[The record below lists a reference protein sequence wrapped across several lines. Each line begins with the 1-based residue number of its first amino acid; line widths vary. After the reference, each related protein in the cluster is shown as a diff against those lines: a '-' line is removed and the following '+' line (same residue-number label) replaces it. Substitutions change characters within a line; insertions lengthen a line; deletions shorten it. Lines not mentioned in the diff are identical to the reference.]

1 VSQPD
6 APKIEFPCANYP
18 IKVVGVAFDGYE
30 EAIVEVVRVHAPE
43 CDMSQTRVQE
53 SSNGRFRS
61 ITLYIT
67 ATGVD
72 QLTSIHRDLTAHP
85 NVRMVI

>member
-6 APKIEFPCANYP
+6 APKIEFPCQNYP
-18 IKVVGVAFDGYE
+18 IKVVGVMMENYE
-30 EAIVEVVRVHAPE
+30 QVMVDIVRVHAE
-43 CDMSQTRVQE
+43 DCDIERIRVQD

-61 ITLYIT
+61 VTLYIT
-67 ATGVD
+67 ATGKE
-72 QLTSIHRDLTAHP
+72 QLVNIHRDLTAHP